1 MAKFTRDIAFRVEKW
16 ACLTCLILSDLE
28 MDSELAYQV
37 IQLSGKVEGVKFIN
51 NNRPT
56 NIQVEIAFTEKRPYI
71 RSEDSIFG
79 YLTMPEEN
87 NICAD
92 IGVKKNFTLNLRSF
106 CLIARTCLNCMC

>member
-16 ACLTCLILSDLE
+16 ACLILSDLE

-56 NIQVEIAFTEKRPYI
+56 NKGLISDLKIASLVI
-71 RSEDSIFG
+71 
-79 YLTMPEEN
+79 
-87 NICAD
+87 
-92 IGVKKNFTLNLRSF
+92 
-106 CLIARTCLNCMC
+106 

>member
-16 ACLTCLILSDLE
+16 ACLILSDLE